1 MMGALSAIIEYQQV
15 CSRMKKNHSAINSGE
30 KNRMGSNACV
40 YLALMQEIVN
50 TKGSSF
56 ALIMEQTDW
65 VLAS

>member
-1 MMGALSAIIEYQQV
+1 MGALSAIIEYQRL
-15 CSRMKKNHSAINSGE
+15 CSRMKIHGVIDSGE
-30 KNRMGSNACV
+30 KNRMGSNASV